1 MRSGASAAA
10 PSPSA
15 LASRPRPCASGSPEM
30 LDARST
36 EDEWMDDA
44 AAGEPEFAAALEEL
58 GRINRLT
65 LAFQPV
71 LSWLDRLVERTGA
84 TELSILD
91 VGCGGGQM
99 LTAIEAWAGKRGVA
113 VAPARRGPS
122 PLG

>member
-1 MRSGASAAA
+1 MDTRM
-10 PSPSA
+10 
-15 LASRPRPCASGSPEM
+15 LAS
-30 LDARST
+30 RST
-36 EDEWMDDA
+36 EDEWMGDD

-71 LSWLDRLVERTGA
+71 LSWLDRLGERTGA

-99 LTAIEAWAGKRGVA
+99 LTAIEAWAQKRGVA
-113 VAPARRGPS
+113 GAPPRPGPHPRAARPCARPG
-122 PLG
+122 GQ